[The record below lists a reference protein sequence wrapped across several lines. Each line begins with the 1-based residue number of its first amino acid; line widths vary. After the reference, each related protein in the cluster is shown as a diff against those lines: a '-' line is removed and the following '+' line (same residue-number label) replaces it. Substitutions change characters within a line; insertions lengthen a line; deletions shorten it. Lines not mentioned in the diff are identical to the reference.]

1 MVTTRGTEDIE
12 GIGSGVGRTALMVA
26 AARAIEATRPD
37 SLVRDGFARHF
48 VRAARASGEWPVHW
62 HDVPGGAA
70 NPLWGRLGR
79 YFGLR
84 TRVLDDFLLGAVR
97 AGAGQVVLL
106 GAGLDSRAFRLA
118 WPAGCPVFELD
129 RPDVLAFKRQV
140 LDELGATAT
149 AARTT
154 VAVDLCE
161 DWAGPLRDAG
171 FDPDVPTAWLAE
183 GLLLYLPAVA
193 ERRLVS
199 TVDRLA
205 APGSCLAFEV
215 KLGVEHPGGPIYRS
229 AKDQIGVDLTALFD
243 AEPRPDSAGALR
255 ARGWE
260 TSVRTP
266 FDFAAEHDADL
277 VPEHQDAL
285 ASNRWTFAGKPVR
298 R

>member
-1 MVTTRGTEDIE
+1 
-12 GIGSGVGRTALMVA
+12 MVA

-37 SLVRDGFARHF
+37 SLAHDGFARHF

-129 RPDVLAFKRQV
+129 RPDVLAFKQEV
-140 LDELGATAT
+140 LDDLGATAS
-149 AARTT
+149 AARTA
-154 VAVDLCE
+154 VAVDLCQ
-161 DWAGPLRDAG
+161 DWVRPLREAG
-171 FDPDVPTAWLAE
+171 FDPRVPTAWLAE
-183 GLLLYLPAVA
+183 GLLLYLSADA
-193 ERRLVS
+193 ERRLIT

-205 APGSCLAFEV
+205 APGSCLAYEV
-215 KLGVEHPGGPIYRS
+215 KLGVEYRTSAIYRS
-229 AKDQIGVDLTALFD
+229 AKEQIGVDLTALFD
-243 AEPRPDSAGALR
+243 AEPRPDSAAALR
-255 ARGWE
+255 AGGWE

-266 FDFAAEHDADL
+266 FDLAVEHGASL
-277 VPEHQDAL
+277 VPERHDAL
-285 ASNRWTFAGKPVR
+285 ASNRWVFAGKPAR
-298 R
+298 

>member
-1 MVTTRGTEDIE
+1 MVTTRGVE
-12 GIGSGVGRTALMVA
+12 GGVGRTALMVA

-37 SLVRDGFARHF
+37 SLAHDGFARHF

-129 RPDVLAFKRQV
+129 RPDVLAFKQEV
-140 LDELGATAT
+140 LDDLGATAS
-149 AARTT
+149 AARKS

-161 DWAGPLRDAG
+161 DWVRPLREAG
-171 FDPDVPTAWLAE
+171 FDPRVPTAWLAE
-183 GLLLYLPAVA
+183 GLLLYLPADA
-193 ERRLVS
+193 ERRLIT

-205 APGSCLAFEV
+205 APGSCLAYEV
-215 KLGVEHPGGPIYRS
+215 KLGVEYRTSAIYRS
-229 AKDQIGVDLTALFD
+229 TKEQIGVDLTALFD
-243 AEPRPDSAGALR
+243 AEPRPDSAAALR
-255 ARGWE
+255 ACAWE

-266 FDFAAEHDADL
+266 FDLAVEHGASL
-277 VPEHQDAL
+277 VPERRDAL
-285 ASNRWTFAGKPVR
+285 ASNRWVFAAKPAR
-298 R
+298 

>member
-1 MVTTRGTEDIE
+1 MVTTRGVE
-12 GIGSGVGRTALMVA
+12 GGVGRTALMVA

-37 SLVRDGFARHF
+37 SLAHDGFARHF

-129 RPDVLAFKRQV
+129 RPDVLAFKQEV
-140 LDELGATAT
+140 LDDLGAKAST
-149 AARTT
+149 ARTT
-154 VAVDLCE
+154 VAVDLCQ
-161 DWAGPLRDAG
+161 DWVRPLREAG
-171 FDPDVPTAWLAE
+171 FDPRVPTAWLAE
-183 GLLLYLPAVA
+183 GLLLYLPADA
-193 ERRLVS
+193 ERRLIT
-199 TVDRLA
+199 TVDRLS
-205 APGSCLAFEV
+205 APGSCLAYEV
-215 KLGVEHPGGPIYRS
+215 KLGVEYRTSAIYRS
-229 AKDQIGVDLTALFD
+229 TKEQIGVDLTALFD
-243 AEPRPDSAGALR
+243 AEPRPDSAAALR
-255 ARGWE
+255 AGAWE

-266 FDFAAEHDADL
+266 FDLAVEHGASL
-277 VPEHQDAL
+277 VPERHDAL
-285 ASNRWTFAGKPVR
+285 ASNRWVFAAKPPR
-298 R
+298 

>member
-1 MVTTRGTEDIE
+1 MVTTRGVE
-12 GIGSGVGRTALMVA
+12 GGVGRTALMVA

-37 SLVRDGFARHF
+37 SLAHDGFARHF

-129 RPDVLAFKRQV
+129 RPDVLAFKQDV
-140 LDELGATAT
+140 LDDLGATAS

-161 DWAGPLRDAG
+161 DWVRPLREAG
-171 FDPDVPTAWLAE
+171 FDPRVPTAWLAE
-183 GLLLYLPAVA
+183 GLLLYLPADA
-193 ERRLVS
+193 ERRLIT

-205 APGSCLAFEV
+205 APGSCLAYEV
-215 KLGVEHPGGPIYRS
+215 KLGVEYRTSAIYRS
-229 AKDQIGVDLTALFD
+229 TKEQIGVDLTALFD
-243 AEPRPDSAGALR
+243 AEPRPDSAAALR
-255 ARGWE
+255 AGAWE

-266 FDFAAEHDADL
+266 FDLAVEHGAGL
-277 VPEHQDAL
+277 VPERHDAL
-285 ASNRWTFAGKPVR
+285 ASNRWVFAAKPPR
-298 R
+298 